1 MRVSGNGNAREFF
14 KKHGVTDAQ
23 MGVSY
28 CSCCISARSTLENN
42 LISFLIFHSCSVQSE
57 KKYSSKAAPEYKKL
71 IAKLV
76 SEAHGTLSSLRS
88 RSRSEDANDAHAK
101 GLDGLMNSL
110 AMNTQTSGQQVSA
123 PAPAQTT
130 APETIFRVSPT
141 PVVPK
146 GTLNISAAASTDN
159 LAAVAPATPEAEP
172 EVSAE
177 ETAAVAANHAG
188 ADALKLHKL
197 GAKKPAAS
205 KKGGMGARKIVTNTP
220 SDVRIE
226 SFESV
231 EKRAAVAQQE
241 VEDRKLAQQLQQQE
255 AATAAQNSSSGRV
268 AAMMAEAETSSK
280 QSIYR
285 TYPAT
290 ATGTA
295 GKTTTASGGNGYR
308 TSSSTSA
315 SSSKGVESTAARDKY
330 SSQKGISSDQ
340 YFGRD
345 QEDPALIKS
354 RLGQYSN
361 SSAISSD
368 MMYGRANDPSGSY
381 DDGDD
386 GSATLE
392 KLKDSVAGFFDS
404 FK

>member
-1 MRVSGNGNAREFF
+1 VGEANG
-14 KKHGVTDAQ
+14 
-23 MGVSY
+23 
-28 CSCCISARSTLENN
+28 
-42 LISFLIFHSCSVQSE
+42 
-57 KKYSSKAAPEYKKL
+57 SSLA
-71 IAKLV
+71 
-76 SEAHGTLSSLRS
+76 LRS

-110 AMNTQTSGQQVSA
+110 AMNTQTSGQQQVSA
-123 PAPAQTT
+123 PAPALTT

-141 PVVPK
+141 PIVPK
-146 GTLNISAAASTDN
+146 GTLNIS
-159 LAAVAPATPEAEP
+159 AVAPATPEAEP

-177 ETAAVAANHAG
+177 ETAAAAANHAG

-268 AAMMAEAETSSK
+268 AAMMAEAETSTK

-285 TYPAT
+285 TYPST
-290 ATGTA
+290 TTGTT
-295 GKTTTASGGNGYR
+295 GKTTTSGSSASNGYR
-308 TSSSTSA
+308 SSTTTSG
-315 SSSKGVESTAARDKY
+315 SSSKGPESTAARDKY

-345 QEDPALIKS
+345 QEDPAVIKS

>member
-23 MGVSY
+23 MG
-28 CSCCISARSTLENN
+28 
-42 LISFLIFHSCSVQSE
+42 SE
-57 KKYSSKAAPEYKKL
+57 KKYSSKAAPEYLKHLQKL
-71 IAKLV
+71 LH
-76 SEAHGTLSSLRS
+76 EGPQTLRS
-88 RSRSEDANDAHAK
+88 RSRSEDVNDNHAK
-101 GLDGLMNSL
+101 GLDGLINSLSMNSS
-110 AMNTQTSGQQVSA
+110 ATAAPVSA
-123 PAPAQTT
+123 PAPVQAAAQ
-130 APETIFRVSPT
+130 ETIFRVSPT

-146 GTLNISAAASTDN
+146 GTLNISHAVTPEPVEEETVSVEDAAAAHAN
-159 LAAVAPATPEAEP
+159 AA
-172 EVSAE
+172 S
-177 ETAAVAANHAG
+177 

-205 KKGGMGARKIVTNTP
+205 KKAGLGARKIVTNTP

-241 VEDRKLAQQLQQQE
+241 VEDRKLAQQLQVQE
-255 AATAAQNSSSGRV
+255 AATASLNASSGRV
-268 AAMMAEAETSSK
+268 AAMMAESEGSAK

-285 TYPAT
+285 TAPT
-290 ATGTA
+290 TSTS
-295 GKTTTASGGNGYR
+295 GKTASTASNGYR
-308 TSSSTSA
+308 APASSTNKSTFNKSA
-315 SSSKGVESTAARDKY
+315 PESTQARDKY

-345 QEDPALIKS
+345 QEDPAVLAS

-368 MMYGRANDPSGSY
+368 MMYGRGGRSGSY
-381 DDGDD
+381 DDNDED